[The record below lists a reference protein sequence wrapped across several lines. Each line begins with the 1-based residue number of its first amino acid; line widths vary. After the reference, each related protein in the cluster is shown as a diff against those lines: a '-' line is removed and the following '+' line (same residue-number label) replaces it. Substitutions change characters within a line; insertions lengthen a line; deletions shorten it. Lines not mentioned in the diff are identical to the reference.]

1 MSLKENLSNRRS
13 WIRGLYILLFAL
25 FYSIAEIVLWAVV
38 IVQFGSRLITGESN
52 ERLLEFSGSLN
63 RYVFQILQFITYRSE
78 FMPFP
83 FAEWPETEV
92 IEEEDVVVV
101 EEAEVLDSDEEGG
114 PDAR

>member
-1 MSLKENLSNRRS
+1 MSLKDNLSNRHS

-25 FYSIAEIVLWAVV
+25 FYSIAEVVLWAIV
-38 IVQFGSRLITGESN
+38 IVQFGSRLITGGRN

-63 RYVFQILQFITYRSE
+63 RYIFEILQYITYRSE

-92 IEEEDVVVV
+92 LEEEDVIVV
-101 EEAEVLDSDEEGG
+101 EEAELVDDEESGQEG
-114 PDAR
+114 K